1 MGILSLLALNMADL
15 GKSWEIMWK
24 GVVAIFV
31 VITLIIVVTKIV
43 NKICVTADIKREERK
58 KAQEAEEQNSANS

>member
-43 NKICVTADIKREERK
+43 NKICVSADIKREERK
-58 KAQEAEEQNSANS
+58 KAQEAEEENPANS

>member
-31 VITLIIVVTKIV
+31 VIALIIVVTKIV
-43 NKICVTADIKREERK
+43 NKICVSADIKREERK

>member
-31 VITLIIVVTKIV
+31 VITLFIVVTKIV
-43 NKICVTADIKREERK
+43 NKICVSADIKREERK

>member
-43 NKICVTADIKREERK
+43 NKICVSADIKREERK
-58 KAQEAEEQNSANS
+58 KVQEAEEQNSANS

>member
-1 MGILSLLALNMADL
+1 MADL

-43 NKICVTADIKREERK
+43 NKICVSADIKREERK

>member
-43 NKICVTADIKREERK
+43 NKICVSADIKREERK

>member
-43 NKICVTADIKREERK
+43 NKICVSADIKREERK
-58 KAQEAEEQNSANS
+58 KAQEAEEENSANS